1 MLIITHKDP
10 DSGKSWEI
18 PLFEVDHP
26 DDLRFLHRDDV
37 YSAIKTSLVRMS
49 ENNLSRVPC
58 FAIDELIFELTP
70 ESIKENLGMCV
81 SYYEE
86 IEDYETCSLLT
97 TLKFNQ

>member
-1 MLIITHKDP
+1 
-10 DSGKSWEI
+10 
-18 PLFEVDHP
+18 
-26 DDLRFLHRDDV
+26 
-37 YSAIKTSLVRMS
+37 MS